1 MYVIKGNV
9 LKISVRNLVEFL
21 CRSGDI
27 DSGSGSPSDVR
38 VMQEGARLHRKIQ
51 KSMGSAYHAEVPLKM
66 GLPVHAQDEQK
77 AYEIHLEGRADG
89 IICDMQE
96 DAEGNRI
103 PESAVTVDEIKTMQ
117 ADVKKLTEPIYVH
130 KAQAMCYGYIYASQ
144 QHLSEI
150 TIQMTYCNPET
161 EEIKRFQDTYTYTQ
175 ITEWFDALLQQFLRW
190 TDFVFDARRM
200 RQQSIK
206 GMAFPYPYR
215 QGQRN
220 LVVSVYKSIEQER
233 NLYIQAPTGVGK
245 TLSTVFPAV
254 AAMGQAYIDKIFY
267 LTSKTIT
274 RTVAQD
280 TFQLLRAN
288 GLQFRNVTLTARDKI
303 CCNDERKC
311 TPMDCVCAKG
321 HFDRINDAVYDVIT
335 NNMVIDRECIL
346 EYAAKHK
353 VCPFELSLDVSYW
366 CDGII
371 CDYNY
376 VFDPNVALKRY
387 FGEGSRGDY
396 VFLVD
401 EAHNLVD
408 RAREMYSAL
417 LVKEDFLKI
426 KKLVK
431 ETDKRLAGCLE
442 RCNHELLLMKRQCDT
457 VKVLDD
463 LGKLPA
469 SLERLFMAIQ
479 DFLEKHK
486 NFPEKEEILTFF
498 FDVRHFLNMYDCM
511 DERYVIYCEHD
522 AAGDFCLRLFCV
534 DPSGN
539 IALRLQQG
547 RSTVFFSA
555 TLLPIHYFKE
565 MLSGDMQDY
574 AVYAE
579 SSFDTQKR
587 CVIIGQD
594 VSSRYTRRN
603 VQEYQK
609 ICQYIMQTA
618 AQKAGKYMVFFP
630 SYSYMEAVRELFVSI
645 YPESVLIDYDEDEE
659 VLRQQ
664 FQENRTFIAVQ
675 STRMREQDKEQ
686 FLALFDAY
694 ECGGCLIGFCVTG
707 GAFSEGIDL
716 RQDSLIGAIVIGTGL
731 PMICRERD
739 ILRDYFDDCGKDGYA
754 YAYVYPGM
762 NKVLQAAGRVIRTNE
777 DRGVIEL
784 LDDRFFM
791 REYQALYPREWTAVY
806 PATLKNVNK
815 IVNDFWKNIVQ

>member
-27 DSGSGSPSDVR
+27 DSGSGSAPDVR

-51 KSMGSAYHAEVPLKM
+51 KSMGSAYHAEVPLKI

-89 IICDMQE
+89 IICDMQG
-96 DAEGNRI
+96 DAEGKRV
-103 PESAVTVDEIKTMQ
+103 PKSAVTVDEIKTMQ
-117 ADVKKLTEPIYVH
+117 TDVKKLTEPIYVH

-150 TIQMTYCNPET
+150 AIQMTYCNPET

-175 ITEWFDALLQQFLRW
+175 ITDWFDALLQRFLRW
-190 TDFVFDARRM
+190 TDFVFDARRV
-200 RQQSIK
+200 RQQSIR
-206 GMAFPYPYR
+206 GMVFPYPYR

-233 NLYIQAPTGVGK
+233 NLYIQASTGVGK

-311 TPMDCVCAKG
+311 TPLDCACAKG

-346 EYAAKHK
+346 GYAAKHN

-376 VFDPNVALKRY
+376 VFDPNAALKRY

-396 VFLVD
+396 AFLVD

-417 LVKEDFLKI
+417 LVKEDFLKM

-442 RCNHELLLMKRQCDT
+442 RCNHELLSLKRQCDT

-463 LGKLPA
+463 LGKLPT
-469 SLERLFMAIQ
+469 SLERLFMAMQ

-486 NFPEKEEILTFF
+486 NFPEKEEILAFF

-539 IALRLQQG
+539 IASRLQQG

-565 MLSGDMQDY
+565 MLSGDVQDY

-603 VQEYQK
+603 VQEYRK
-609 ICQYIMQTA
+609 ICRYIMQTA

-645 YPESVLIDYDEDEE
+645 YPESVLIDYDEEE
-659 VLRQQ
+659 EALRKQL
-664 FQENRTFIAVQ
+664 QENSTFIAVQ
-675 STRMREQDKEQ
+675 RTRMREQDKEQ

>member
-27 DSGSGSPSDVR
+27 DSGSGSAPDVR

-103 PESAVTVDEIKTMQ
+103 PKSAVTVDEIKTMQ

-161 EEIKRFQDTYTYTQ
+161 EEIKRFQDTCTYTQ

-206 GMAFPYPYR
+206 GMVFPYPYR

-220 LVVSVYKSIEQER
+220 LVVSVYKSIEQEK
-233 NLYIQAPTGVGK
+233 NLYIQASTGVGK

-254 AAMGQAYIDKIFY
+254 AAMGQNYIDKIFY

-280 TFQLLRAN
+280 TFQLLRVK

-303 CCNDERKC
+303 CCNGERKC
-311 TPMDCVCAKG
+311 TPLDCACAKG

-335 NNMVIDRECIL
+335 NNMIIDRECIL
-346 EYAAKHK
+346 EYAAKHN

-396 VFLVD
+396 AFLVD

-442 RCNHELLLMKRQCDT
+442 RCNHELLWLKRQCDT

-469 SLERLFMAIQ
+469 SLERLFMAMQ

-522 AAGDFCLRLFCV
+522 AAGNFCLRLFCV

-565 MLSGDMQDY
+565 MLSGDVQDY

-603 VQEYQK
+603 VQEYRK
-609 ICQYIMQTA
+609 ICRYIMQTT

-659 VLRQQ
+659 ALRQQ
-664 FQENRTFIAVQ
+664 LQEKRTFIAVQ
-675 STRMREQDKEQ
+675 RTRMREQDKEQ

-694 ECGGCLIGFCVTG
+694 ECGGCLIGFCVMG